1 MHGFDCYSTVIWL
14 VQDKVRL
21 LDDLASARRAA
32 RRLPL
37 LALSSPSILLHC
49 WPHICPP
56 PSPARRAARRL
67 PLLTHPLL
75 APHLPTQHD
84 TTATLDSVPVL
95 CHTLTQ

>member
-21 LDDLASARRAA
+21 LDDLAS
-32 RRLPL
+32 
-37 LALSSPSILLHC
+37 
-49 WPHICPP
+49 
-56 PSPARRAARRL
+56 ARRAARRL